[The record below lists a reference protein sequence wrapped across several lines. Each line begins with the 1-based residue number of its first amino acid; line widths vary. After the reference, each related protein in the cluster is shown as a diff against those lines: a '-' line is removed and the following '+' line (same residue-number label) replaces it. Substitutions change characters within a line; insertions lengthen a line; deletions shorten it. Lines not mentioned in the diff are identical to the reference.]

1 MKFINREHLDTFLKN
16 LKVLGSGSQGICYLD
31 KNNKIVYKI
40 FMDYYDEEEAMYTE
54 NDILKF
60 SNVKNN
66 TFIWPNDVIKVGNSI
81 VGYTMPYKRSKSL
94 YQVNPL
100 LVNLDSLD
108 KAFVNIEEDIKKLTD
123 NGIRIYDLRYN
134 TLYNNGKIYV
144 IDTLDY
150 SYRNVTYNENREA
163 FDLELMLFL
172 VDTYFDDF
180 VNNDKLLKEMYM
192 GFEVRGV
199 DFLRVFRNKLS
210 TYMGKDI
217 KKLQSAK
224 SLIKSNNS
232 NSIYKREI
240 I

>member
-16 LKVLGSGSQGICYLD
+16 LEVLGSGSQGICYLD

-163 FDLELMLFL
+163 FDLELMFFL

>member
-1 MKFINREHLDTFLKN
+1 
-16 LKVLGSGSQGICYLD
+16 
-31 KNNKIVYKI
+31 
-40 FMDYYDEEEAMYTE
+40 MDYYDEEEAMYTE
-54 NDILKF
+54 NDIFKF

-66 TFIWPNDVIKVGNSI
+66 TFIWPNDVIKVDNSI

>member
-1 MKFINREHLDTFLKN
+1 M
-16 LKVLGSGSQGICYLD
+16 
-31 KNNKIVYKI
+31 NNKGQALVEFVLILPVFLFLLLSI
-40 FMDYYDEEEAMYTE
+40 YDFGMMFNFKNELE
-54 NDILKF
+54 ND
-60 SNVKNN
+60 S
-66 TFIWPNDVIKVGNSI
+66 S
-81 VGYTMPYKRSKSL
+81 
-94 YQVNPL
+94 
-100 LVNLDSLD
+100 
-108 KAFVNIEEDIKKLTD
+108 DI
-123 NGIRIYDLRYN
+123 I

>member
-199 DFLRVFRNKLS
+199 DFLRAFRNKLS

>member
-1 MKFINREHLDTFLKN
+1 
-16 LKVLGSGSQGICYLD
+16 
-31 KNNKIVYKI
+31 
-40 FMDYYDEEEAMYTE
+40 MYTE